1 MFKISQHYFSTM
13 QQSSQK
19 IQHFYHAYYNTVY
32 QYITNV
38 KK

>member
-1 MFKISQHYFSTM
+1 MSIPK
-13 QQSSQK
+13 SSQK

-38 KK
+38 KKWTEPV